1 LGEALTGPP
10 TPRELPGVYYW
21 RAAGPTAL
29 VTAAGILVAAVAGD
43 RADALG
49 VLVGGVIVLV
59 FFGVD
64 VLTLMLSAEFDP
76 AVTFLLVMTE
86 YLTKILVL
94 AVVLVALSG
103 QDAVDGRAV
112 AITVGTCTVVFLTFL
127 VIAHVRVP
135 TFAVEPERPEDDAD
149 PHRT

>member
-1 LGEALTGPP
+1 MTRAP
-10 TPRELPGVYYW
+10 TPRQLPGVYYR
-21 RAAGPTAL
+21 RAAGPT
-29 VTAAGILVAAVAGD
+29 VAAAAVGVLVAAVAGD

-103 QDAVDGRAV
+103 QDGVDGRAV

-135 TFAVEPERPEDDAD
+135 TFVVEPERPRADDAD
-149 PHRT
+149 SQGT

>member
-1 LGEALTGPP
+1 LIRAP
-10 TPRELPGVYYW
+10 TPRDLPGVYYR
-21 RAAGPTAL
+21 RAAGPTLAA
-29 VTAAGILVAAVAGD
+29 TAIGILVAAVAGD

-49 VLVGGVIVLV
+49 VLVGGAIVLV

-64 VLTLMLSAEFDP
+64 VATLKLSAELDP

-86 YLTKILVL
+86 YLTKIMVL
-94 AVVLVALSG
+94 AVVLVALSR

-112 AITVGTCTVVFLTFL
+112 AISVGTCTVVFLTFL

-135 TFAVEPERPEDDAD
+135 TFVVEPEPLKAADEADDRD
-149 PHRT
+149 T